1 MGILSDEGVM
11 HGPQGR
17 MNIGDYVATERELE
31 LCSFELQLI
40 CLDGFDQILEQLMHA
55 TGPQGPIP
63 ATDAVIE
70 GLPRF
75 KLDEAA
81 LGEYPV

>member
-1 MGILSDEGVM
+1 M
-11 HGPQGR
+11 
-17 MNIGDYVATERELE
+17 YRESKLM
-31 LCSFELQLI
+31 SV
-40 CLDGFDQILEQLMHA
+40 DGFDQILEQLMHA

-81 LGEYPV
+81 IGEYPV

>member
-1 MGILSDEGVM
+1 M
-11 HGPQGR
+11 
-17 MNIGDYVATERELE
+17 YRESKLM
-31 LCSFELQLI
+31 SV
-40 CLDGFDQILEQLMHA
+40 DGFDQILEQLMHA
-55 TGPQGPIP
+55 TGPQGTIP

-81 LGEYPV
+81 IGEYPVSIKLIHQPKVLSRIVPCARTITYRMTR